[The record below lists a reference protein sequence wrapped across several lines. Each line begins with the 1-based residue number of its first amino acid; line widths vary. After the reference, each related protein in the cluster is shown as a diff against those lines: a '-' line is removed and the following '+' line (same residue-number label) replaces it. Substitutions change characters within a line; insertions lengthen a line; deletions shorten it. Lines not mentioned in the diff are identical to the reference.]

1 MLTFLANLII
11 RSDAPNFP
19 TKFVER
25 TWQFDITEP
34 YARVAL
40 NADKTVR
47 LDAAGEPLWVLVQ
60 PIEQTIEQP
69 IPSAVPTADSDIVY
83 RLLHRDYRC
92 SSHELAEAA
101 GEIKRLRRALAQK
114 GGAA

>member
-60 PIEQTIEQP
+60 PMEQP

-101 GEIKRLRRALAQK
+101 VKIVRLRLALAQK

>member
-47 LDAAGEPLWVLVQ
+47 LDEAGEPLWVLVQ
-60 PIEQTIEQP
+60 PIEQVANYGIRVVCKNT
-69 IPSAVPTADSDIVY
+69 
-83 RLLHRDYRC
+83 L
-92 SSHELAEAA
+92 
-101 GEIKRLRRALAQK
+101 KRKK

>member
-11 RSDAPNFP
+11 PSNAPNFP

-47 LDAAGEPLWVLVQ
+47 VDEAGEPLWVLVQ
-60 PIEQTIEQP
+60 PIEQ
-69 IPSAVPTADSDIVY
+69 VVNYGIV
-83 RLLHRDYRC
+83 
-92 SSHELAEAA
+92 
-101 GEIKRLRRALAQK
+101 KRNKK